1 MRRLNVTIEVW
12 KKGDL
17 YLASAPELDFI
28 SQGKTFDEAK
38 RNLLEVIE
46 IQFQEMA
53 EIGTLEEYLSECGFI
68 IEGDEILPQREIMG
82 FEKSVVMVA

>member
-1 MRRLNVTIEVW
+1 MRRLNVTIQVW
-12 KKGDL
+12 KKRDL
-17 YLASAPELDFI
+17 YLTSAPELDFI
-28 SQGKTFDEAK
+28 SQGNTFDEAK

-53 EIGTLEEYLSECGFI
+53 EIGTLEEYLSECCFI